1 MNSMDFQIA
10 APVSLAQALRAQIK
24 GEVFTPED
32 EAYGQA
38 RLTWNR
44 SIDQYPAVI
53 VMAKNARDV
62 VQAVR
67 LAHEFDMEVA
77 VQGTGHGVPRPANDC
92 LLIVTSKMKGLSI
105 ERESQTAWIEAGV
118 EWGEVLDAAQK
129 VGLAPLLGSSPNVGV
144 VGYTLGG
151 GMGWLARR
159 YGLAADSVLLFEIV
173 TPDGRLVRASQDEN
187 EELFWAIRGGG
198 ANFGVVTGMQIRLYP
213 VTTVFGGSLIYPIE
227 VAKHVIQR
235 YREWAAILPDE
246 FTTSIIIMRFPPLPS
261 VPEFLQG
268 KAVVMVHGCYCG
280 PLEQGEALM
289 QTWKTLPEP
298 IANTFR
304 AMPFSE
310 VATISNDPLQPMPG
324 ASASE
329 TFYELSDE
337 MMDVVLRYIAS
348 GPSPI
353 SMAEFRQGGGAIDK
367 ADRKANALDS
377 RFIGFYMH
385 AGGLV
390 PTPEARQAFL
400 AYARKF
406 QQELQPYA
414 TGRLYLNFM
423 GVHEAAERSQDA
435 YLSASYDR
443 LRELKAKYDPENRF
457 NHSFNLGG

>member
-1 MNSMDFQIA
+1 MDFQIA
-10 APVSLAQALRAQIK
+10 TSVSIAQELRAQVA
-24 GEVFTPED
+24 GEVFTPDD
-32 EAYGQA
+32 EAYMQA
-38 RLTWNR
+38 RLAWNR

-53 VMAKNARDV
+53 VVAKNARDV

-67 LAHEFDMEVA
+67 LAREFSIEVA
-77 VQGTGHGVPRPANDC
+77 VQGTGHGALRPANDC
-92 LLIVTSKMKGLSI
+92 LLIVTSRMKGLQI
-105 ERESQTAWIEAGV
+105 ERESQTAWIEAGL

-151 GMGWLARR
+151 GMGWLARK

-198 ANFGVVTGMQIRLYP
+198 ANFGVVTGMKIRLYP
-213 VTTVFGGSLIYPIE
+213 VTSVFGGSIIYPIE
-227 VAKHVIQR
+227 VAKDVIQR
-235 YREWAAILPDE
+235 YREWASILPDE
-246 FTTSIIIMRFPPLPS
+246 FTTSISVMRFPPIPQ
-261 VPEFLQG
+261 VPDFLRG
-268 KAVVMVHGCYCG
+268 KAAVMIHGCYCG
-280 PLEQGEALM
+280 PVEQGEALM
-289 QTWKTLPEP
+289 QTWKSLPEP

-304 AMPFSE
+304 VMPFSE
-310 VATISNDPLQPMPG
+310 VATISNDPLDPMPG

-367 ADRKANALDS
+367 ADRNANALGS

-400 AYARKF
+400 AYAAKF
-406 QQELQPYA
+406 QQELQPYS

-423 GVHEAAERSQDA
+423 GGQEAAERGKDA
-435 YLSASYDR
+435 YLPASYDR
-443 LRELKAKYDPENRF
+443 LRELKAKYDPDNRF
-457 NHSFNLGG
+457 SYGFNLSGKA